1 MPKIALLSDIHA
13 NLPALEAVLR
23 EVKSSGAKDIV
34 FLGDIVGY
42 GAHPAECVKWVRIL
56 SGQIAIG
63 NHDAAL
69 GVFRKSGFEPPQTNW
84 RRDDYACGL
93 MHAVKSLSH
102 ENMDWILAQPYW
114 FGIPGA
120 IVAHAS
126 LDDPNLFNYIEDQES
141 ADPTLELL
149 AKFPHP
155 VGFFGHTHI
164 QNVFSSNPG
173 AVEWLGKDKFYIDA
187 DEPCAVTVGSVG
199 QPREEDNRKASW
211 ALWDPEHR
219 IVEFRRTD
227 YDRLKA
233 ARAIVDAGLPID
245 AAIRLL
251 EPEEM
256 QIFLQEC
263 ADQANN

>member
-23 EVKSSGAKDIV
+23 EVKSSGAEAIV

-42 GAHPAECVKWVRIL
+42 GAQPAECVQWVRKL
-56 SGQIAIG
+56 SGKIVIG
-63 NHDAAL
+63 NHDEDL
-69 GVFRKSGFEPPQTNW
+69 RILRKPGYEPPQTNW
-84 RRDDYACGL
+84 RRDGYACGL
-93 MHAVKSLSH
+93 MHAVKTLSD
-102 ENMDWILAQPYW
+102 EDMDWLLAQPYS
-114 FGIPGA
+114 FDISGA

-126 LDDPNLFNYIEDQES
+126 LDDPHFFNYIEDQES
-141 ADPTLELL
+141 ADPSLDLL
-149 AKFPHP
+149 AKLSNP

-164 QNVFSSNPG
+164 QKVFSCNPE

-187 DEPCAVTVGSVG
+187 GEPCAVTVGSVG
-199 QPREEDNRKASW
+199 QPREDDNRKASW
-211 ALWDPEHR
+211 ALWDPELR

-233 ARAIVDAGLPID
+233 ARSIVNAGLPLD

-256 QIFLQEC
+256 RIFLQEC
-263 ADQANN
+263 ADQANH

>member
-23 EVKSSGAKDIV
+23 EVTSSGAEAIA

-42 GAHPAECVKWVRIL
+42 GAHPAECVQWVRKL
-56 SGQIAIG
+56 SGQIVIG

-69 GVFRKSGFEPPQTNW
+69 RVFGETGYEPPQTNW
-84 RRDDYACGL
+84 RRNDYACGL
-93 MHAVKSLSH
+93 MHAVKTLSQ
-102 ENMDWILAQPYW
+102 EDTDWLLAQPYW

-126 LDDPNLFNYIEDQES
+126 LDDPNLFNYIEDQETANPS
-141 ADPTLELL
+141 LELL
-149 AKFPHP
+149 AQFPHP

-164 QNVFSSNPG
+164 QRVFSRNPD

-233 ARAIVDAGLPID
+233 ARAIVDAGLPLD

-256 QIFLQEC
+256 IVFLREC
-263 ADQANN
+263 AGNAND

>member
-23 EVKSSGAKDIV
+23 EVKSSGAEDIV

-42 GAHPAECVKWVRIL
+42 GASPAECVKWVRKL
-56 SGQIAIG
+56 SGQMVIG

-69 GVFRKSGFEPPQTNW
+69 GVYRKSGYEPPQTNW

-93 MHAVKSLSH
+93 MHAVKTVPNEDL
-102 ENMDWILAQPYW
+102 DWLLAQPYR

-126 LDDPNLFNYIEDQES
+126 LDDPDLFNYIEDQES
-141 ADPTLELL
+141 SDPSLELL
-149 AKFPHP
+149 AKFPDP

-164 QNVFSSNPG
+164 QRVFTTNDHS
-173 AVEWLGKDKFYIDA
+173 VEWLSKEKFHIEA
-187 DEPCAVTVGSVG
+187 GEPCVITVGSVG

-219 IVEFRRTD
+219 TVEFRRTE

-233 ARAIVDAGLPID
+233 ARDIVNAGLPLD
-245 AAIRLL
+245 AALRLL

-256 QIFLQEC
+256 KLFLREC
-263 ADQANN
+263 VS